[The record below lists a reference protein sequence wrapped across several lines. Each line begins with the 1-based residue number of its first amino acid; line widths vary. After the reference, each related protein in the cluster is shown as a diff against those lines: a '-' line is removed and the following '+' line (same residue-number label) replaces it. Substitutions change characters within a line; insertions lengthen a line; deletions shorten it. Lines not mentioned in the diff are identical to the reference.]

1 MDSVVSGQVIM
12 ASVVSGQV
20 FIHSVDLA
28 ESCLSLPSR
37 LSVAHIHVH
46 VHSYVLTDVELV
58 NPTSF
63 AGLKEHA
70 SLLCHISV
78 AHIHMYIATCGLS
91 QSYIHCLQY

>member
-46 VHSYVLTDVELV
+46 VHT
-58 NPTSF
+58 
-63 AGLKEHA
+63 
-70 SLLCHISV
+70 
-78 AHIHMYIATCGLS
+78 
-91 QSYIHCLQY
+91 